1 METTCMSCLFWEP
14 NGDEGLCHRYAPRP
28 LVSSTWL
35 DDSPEAFFSS
45 TCHGDWCGDFQLKS
59 QEVAK

>member
-1 METTCMSCLFWEP
+1 MGTTCISCRFWEP
-14 NGDEGLCHRYAPRP
+14 NGEEGLCHRYAPRP

-35 DDSPEAFFSS
+35 DASPEAFFPS
-45 TCHGDWCGDFQLKS
+45 TCRGDWCGDFQLKS